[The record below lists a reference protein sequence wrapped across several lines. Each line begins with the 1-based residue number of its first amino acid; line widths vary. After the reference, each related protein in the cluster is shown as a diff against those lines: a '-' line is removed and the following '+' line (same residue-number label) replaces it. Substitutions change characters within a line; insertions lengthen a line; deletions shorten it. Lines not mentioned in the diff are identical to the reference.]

1 MLKRS
6 LCFTYHRWGLLE
18 APLGGNV
25 AGGSRSFQAGLEGTV
40 QKDRGVGLRFAAF
53 GGVGLATIHILCRSS
68 SCAPRGIIN
77 SIKRRNF
84 N

>member
-1 MLKRS
+1 M
-6 LCFTYHRWGLLE
+6 
-18 APLGGNV
+18 
-25 AGGSRSFQAGLEGTV
+25 

-53 GGVGLATIHILCRSS
+53 SGVGLATIHVLCRSS